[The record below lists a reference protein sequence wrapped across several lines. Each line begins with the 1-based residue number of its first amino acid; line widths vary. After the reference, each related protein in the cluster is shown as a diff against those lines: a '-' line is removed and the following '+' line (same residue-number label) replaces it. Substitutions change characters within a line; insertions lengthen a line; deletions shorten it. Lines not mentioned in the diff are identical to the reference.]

1 MGRIARE
8 WTEDEMA
15 RLRELVKTH
24 TYSECAK
31 LLGRSN
37 GSTAGKIRQIRMR
50 NGEKPLKDNKTWMEE
65 DDRRLTELSLT
76 MSNGEI
82 GRVMGKSARAI
93 SNRINRLKTFGKW
106 NGRQDVHR
114 KTRYHGCDRNC
125 TSCPYPDCF
134 APPQIC
140 TIDLRVDD
148 YIENR
153 KNANHPRRGGDE

>member
-37 GSTAGKIRQIRMR
+37 GSTAGKIRQIRHHGAEIPR
-50 NGEKPLKDNKTWMEE
+50 KDNKTWTEE
-65 DDRRLTELSLT
+65 DDRRLAELSLT

-82 GRVMGKSARAI
+82 GRVMGKSAGAI
-93 SNRINRLKTFGKW
+93 SNRINHLKTFGRW
-106 NGRQDVHR
+106 NGRQVVR
-114 KTRYHGCDRNC
+114 RRTMYHGCDRNC

-140 TIDLRVDD
+140 TIDLRIDD

-153 KNANHPRRGGDE
+153 KNANHPKRGGDE